1 MADNHLNRGNEIR
14 FIGRFDL
21 KDMKFEKLLTGDG
34 PFSNIYQ
41 GKLLG
46 VPAVFKVPK
55 PRISAAER
63 EQWVRE
69 AYITSSHPCQYVV
82 QFLGHTT
89 RKISNSAEEELIIA
103 FELLHGDL
111 FKLLKIE
118 MGGNKLISLTTRID
132 MLIQAAKG
140 LGYLHSKGILHRD
153 LKLANIFFQKFG
165 DDQYRVKIGDFGVAI
180 NLDHQKPFT
189 KDHDIGNLETRAPEK
204 IQFGEYTK
212 SADVYSF
219 GIVMWSVITMLD
231 TEKEKWGVENW
242 NTRDEFKA
250 AVLKGGRP
258 DIEKVDDIPDLRSL
272 IQDCWNFDMKL
283 HKDQK
288 RPTWENIVMRLEK
301 ILVISRTWTRERRMR
316 DEFGNSL
323 ISNFWLQNFFD
334 HDVVEW
340 EKFAPAFYKAFV
352 NGENNSPFCYEY
364 HEDLVQKTKKCDIS
378 INLDNTCG
386 GAAPVGVEEEDNNN
400 AKSGALNITKKI
412 NWESKC
418 MYDCFYMVMMNI
430 TSGGPVK
437 IEHWKKFCKWY
448 EETPQLG
455 ILHRLKQVICE
466 VSPFFHG
473 VLNWNPYMLLRG
485 RSPGSFLVRLNDTG
499 IGGAAAATI
508 GAAGA
513 GFVLSYVDKKGN
525 VKEVFIRKKD
535 ACFMIVFGKT
545 VKLFPSLKFLIDFL
559 IKQEVLTKPVP
570 GPFAHLFENGFY
582 SNWAACG
589 NVHCDTRMNE
599 Y

>member
-1 MADNHLNRGNEIR
+1 MADGKLNRGNEIR

-118 MGGNKLISLTTRID
+118 LGGNKLIPLTTRID

-165 DDQYRVKIGDFGVAI
+165 EDQYRVKIGDFGVAI
-180 NLDHQKPFT
+180 NLDHQKSFT

-212 SADVYSF
+212 SADIYSF

-231 TEKEKWGVENW
+231 TEKERWGVDNW

-258 DIEKVDDIPDLRSL
+258 DIEKVDDIPDLRNL
-272 IQDCWNFDMKL
+272 IQDCWSFDMKL

-288 RPTWENIVMRLEK
+288 RPTWENVVMRLEK
-301 ILVISRTWTRERRMR
+301 ILLLSRTFIREKRMR
-316 DEFGNSL
+316 DDLGNNCV
-323 ISNFWLQNFFD
+323 SNFWLQNFFEYD
-334 HDVVEW
+334 TVEW

-352 NGENNSPFCYEY
+352 TGETSNANLGNNNRFCHEY

-378 INLDNTCG
+378 INLDNTC
-386 GAAPVGVEEEDNNN
+386 VGMDEEEIG
-400 AKSGALNITKKI
+400 KTHGMTKNM

-448 EETPQLG
+448 EEAPQLG
-455 ILHRLKQVICE
+455 ILNRLRQTLCE

-473 VLNWNPYMLLRG
+473 VLTWNSFMLLRG
-485 RSPGSFLVRLNDTG
+485 RPAGSYLVRLNDNG
-499 IGGAAAATI
+499 IGGTAAATI

-513 GFVLSYVDKKGN
+513 GFVLSYVDKKNN

-535 ACFMIVFGKT
+535 ACFMIVFGKA
-545 VKLFPSLKFLIDFL
+545 VKLFPSLKALIEFLVS
-559 IKQEVLTKPVP
+559 QEILTKPVP
-570 GPFAHLFENGFY
+570 GPFAHLFDNGFY
-582 SNWAACG
+582 SNLAASCG
-589 NVHCDTRMNE
+589 VCDTRMNE
-599 Y
+599 F